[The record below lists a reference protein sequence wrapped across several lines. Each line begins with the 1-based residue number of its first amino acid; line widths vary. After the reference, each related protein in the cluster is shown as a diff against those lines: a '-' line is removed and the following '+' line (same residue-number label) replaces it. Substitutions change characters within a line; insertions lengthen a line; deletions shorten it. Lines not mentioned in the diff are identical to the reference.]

1 MNRHAGGQ
9 KNRKVSAAGYCRKYY
24 GLFISGCQS
33 VLDSFAQIP
42 YVSEKILSQNVK
54 TSLFKTLTEDFMAAK
69 KNYECSNC
77 GKQAEL
83 SPEDAKK
90 SECCGKPMQEAEP
103 LPVCET
109 STTAEHSR
117 IDDLGEP
124 CDDGRAG
131 S

>member
-1 MNRHAGGQ
+1 MNRHAGREN
-9 KNRKVSAAGYCRKYY
+9 NRKVSTAGYRRKYY
-24 GLFISGCQS
+24 GLFMPGCQS

-42 YVSEKILSQNVK
+42 YVSGKILSQNIK
-54 TSLFKTLTEDFMAAK
+54 ILLFKTLTEDFMADK

-83 SPEDAKK
+83 SPEDAQN

-103 LPVCET
+103 LPVCNA

-117 IDDLGEP
+117 LDDLDEP
-124 CDDGRAG
+124 CNDDRTG